1 MRIGFTVSRKVGNA
15 VTRNRVKRRL
25 REIARQI
32 VPAHGFAGSDHV
44 LIGRTG
50 AIDREF
56 ASLRQ
61 DLTRALQR
69 VAQ

>member
-25 REIARQI
+25 REIARPI